1 MAILSKKNDSEA
13 TQSRKTA
20 VSSSKKI
27 RTHVAPVL
35 RGCKR
40 RVNTPLSQWLSGAF
54 SGAFTRRLHAAPF
67 FQAKPAE
74 RDLNRRPPI
83 WGASALPP
91 PQIEHKM
98 VYFLGYLSIN
108 FIFFGKKIL

>member
-1 MAILSKKNDSEA
+1 MSKKNDSEA

-27 RTHVAPVL
+27 STHVAPAL

-40 RVNTPLSQWLSGAF
+40 RVNAPL
-54 SGAFTRRLHAAPF
+54 RRLHAAPF
-67 FQAKPAE
+67 FQAKPAKW
-74 RDLNRRPPI
+74 DLIRRPPI

-91 PQIEHKM
+91 PLIEHEM

-108 FIFFGKKIL
+108 FIVFGKKSIMYEKILIL